1 MRRVGIWLM
10 ALGLIAAVGLVG
22 LAVEDLLII
31 GTTDRVT
38 ELSFA
43 NCYDHYTWHVLRNT
57 TDALTK
63 FDTDTG
69 EFVGA
74 IAESWDVSEDGLI
87 WTFYI
92 RPGITFWDGETCDA
106 AAVKY
111 SLDRT
116 MRLDGPEGGVGLIKP
131 YIDEITVIAPLTL
144 EIRLTQ
150 ADAVFDQ
157 RMSDQIGASLIY
169 SPTSVPED
177 DFANGEFAGTGPYRL
192 VEYIPD
198 QHVIYEAYDGYYG
211 EAAITPRVVEQMY
224 SDAATLRAAIEAGDV
239 DVVFRTLSPQDVAD
253 LEGNEN
259 INIQAFPP
267 SPGIRYMLFNV
278 TQAPVDVVQ
287 VRQAMCY
294 AVDRSVIVDQVFSGT
309 VSPIYTMVP
318 NVDPPFFGA
327 LPTFP
332 ERDLDMA
339 RSLLA
344 QVGYT
349 AENPLELNLWYTP
362 KHYGT
367 FEADVAAVLKGSIE
381 ETGVIEVTIQVLEWG
396 AYTERMGAGGFDMF
410 LLGWHPDYFEPSN
423 FLAPWTTES
432 PQSQG
437 TYFNEHP
444 NFGAYKRILDVATT
458 TVDVGVRTQLYEAVQ
473 ILSTQDVPWIP
484 LWSMTDEMVAAWLPG
499 VQNVY
504 VYITMD
510 IDVPTIYK
518 E

>member
-1 MRRVGIWLM
+1 MRKVFLGILTL
-10 ALGLIAAVGLVG
+10 AVVSAVGFFTV
-22 LAVEDLLII
+22 ADEPLII

-43 NCYDHYTWHVLRNT
+43 NCYDHFSWHVLRNT

-63 FDTDTG
+63 FDTATG

-74 IAESWDVSEDGLI
+74 IAESWDVSADGLV

-92 RPGITFWDGETCDA
+92 RPGITFWDGEACDA

-116 MRLDGPEGGVGLIKP
+116 IRLDGPEGGVGLIKP
-131 YIDEITVIAPLTL
+131 YIDRIEVIDPLTL
-144 EIRLTQ
+144 KIYLTQ

-157 RMSDQIGASLIY
+157 RMSDQIAPAMIY
-169 SPTSVPED
+169 SPTSVPDD
-177 DFANGEFAGTGPYRL
+177 DFANGQYAGTGPYIL
-192 VEYIPD
+192 VEYLPD

-211 EAAITPRVVEQMY
+211 EAPMTKDVIEVMY
-224 SDAATLRAAIEAGDV
+224 ADAATLRAAIEAGDV
-239 DVVFRTLSPQDVAD
+239 DVVFRTLAPQDVAD
-253 LEGNEN
+253 LEANPDVIIE
-259 INIQAFPP
+259 AFPP

-278 TQAPVDVVQ
+278 TQPPVNVAQ
-287 VRQAMCY
+287 VRQAICY
-294 AVDRSVIVDQVFSGT
+294 AVDRDAIVSQVFSGS

-318 NVDPPFFGA
+318 AVDPPFFGS

-332 ERDLDMA
+332 ERDLEEA
-339 RSLLA
+339 RRLLA
-344 QVGYT
+344 LVGYT
-349 AENPLELNLWYTP
+349 EDNPLEVNLWYTP

-367 FEADVAAVLKGSIE
+367 FEADVASVLKGSIE
-381 ETGVIEVTIQVLEWG
+381 EAGVISVTIQVLEWG
-396 AYTERMGAGGFDMF
+396 AYVERMGAGGFDMF

-432 PQSQG
+432 PEPMG
-437 TYFNEHP
+437 TYFNHHP
-444 NFGAYKRILDVATT
+444 NYQAYKNIMDIATT
-458 TVDVGVRTQLYEAVQ
+458 TVDTDVRAQLYEAIQ

-484 LWSMTDEMVAAWLPG
+484 LWSMTDEMIAAWLPNVHG
-499 VQNVY
+499 VH

-510 IDVPTIYK
+510 IEVGAIYK
-518 E
+518 D

>member
-1 MRRVGIWLM
+1 MRRFGVWLM
-10 ALGLIAAVGLVG
+10 ALAMVAAVGLVG

-38 ELSFA
+38 ELSFS
-43 NCYDHYTWHVLRNT
+43 NSYDHFSWHVLRNT

-63 FDTDTG
+63 FDSETG

-74 IAESWDVSEDGLI
+74 IAESWDVSADGLI

-92 RPGITFWDGETCDA
+92 RPGITFWDGEVCDA

-116 MRLDGPEGGVGLIKP
+116 IRLDGPEGGVGLIGP
-131 YIDEITVIAPLTL
+131 YIDEITVIDPLTV

-157 RMSDQIGASLIY
+157 RVSDQIGAAMIY
-169 SPTSVPED
+169 SPISVPED
-177 DFANGEFAGTGPYRL
+177 DFANGQYAGTGPYIL
-192 VEYIPD
+192 IEHIPD
-198 QHVIYEAYDGYYG
+198 QRVVYEAYDGYYG
-211 EAAITPRVVEQMY
+211 EAPKTRRVVEQMY

-259 INIQAFPP
+259 VIVQAFPP
-267 SPGIRYMLFNV
+267 SPGIRYILFNV
-278 TQAPVDVVQ
+278 TQAPVDVAQ
-287 VRQAMCY
+287 VRQAICY

-339 RSLLA
+339 RTLLA

-349 AENPLELNLWYTP
+349 AENPLQLNLWYTP

-367 FEADVAAVLKGSIE
+367 FEADVAAVLKGSLEELPEIE
-381 ETGVIEVTIQVLEWG
+381 ITIQVLEWG
-396 AYTERMGAGGFDMF
+396 AYVERMSSGGFDMF

-432 PQSQG
+432 PESLG

-444 NFGAYKRILDVATT
+444 NFGAYQRIMDIATT
-458 TVDVGVRTQLYEAVQ
+458 TVDTDVRGSLYEAIQ

-499 VQNVY
+499 VQNVK
-504 VYITMD
+504 VFITMD
-510 IDVPTIYK
+510 IDVPMIYK